1 MHLYQR
7 KRILNMK
14 LVYSFLFSL
23 SVLGATA
30 QIPKFTIMA
39 GGTGQYS
46 SSKTKGSTAALTTL
60 HVSPQIG
67 FFLREGLAVGAKVD
81 YARFSSANSLALAP
95 YVRYFFLRKLY
106 IQPALGFGVSGNNNV
121 TSFQTD
127 LGYALF
133 LNKSVALEPVAFFN
147 YSTSSNFDQTGYGLK
162 IGLQVYFNRD

>member
-1 MHLYQR
+1 
-7 KRILNMK
+7 MK

-23 SVLGATA
+23 SVLGAAA

-60 HVSPQIG
+60 HLSPQIG

-106 IQPALGFGVSGNNNV
+106 IQPAVGFGVSGNNNV
-121 TSFQTD
+121 TSIQTD